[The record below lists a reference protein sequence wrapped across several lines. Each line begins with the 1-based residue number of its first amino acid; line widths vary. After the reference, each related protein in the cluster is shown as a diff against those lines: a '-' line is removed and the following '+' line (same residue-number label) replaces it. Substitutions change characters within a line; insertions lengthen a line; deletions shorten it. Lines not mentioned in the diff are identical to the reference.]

1 MSENTTTVGTGPAY
15 QNTQEWK
22 ELVKRQETLEKEKR
36 IALLEL
42 TPVHKMVFGGLVIL
56 GEIKDNYGNIV
67 ANTANREDRIGIG
80 PFGAA
85 FRFDKKEDLKRI
97 YQMLYCPIY
106 QSKLVPSGHPFK
118 KSQHKFFYLDQEAA
132 SEKYAA
138 NFEEDMEY
146 KSKIYSGYNEDTINF
161 FCVVVGLD
169 ASKNM
174 ATKKAYLCQLW
185 DAGRKDGDNSP
196 ADMLRKKLK
205 EIIDSPDLAFYE
217 AAYLALSLGDV
228 NASKGF
234 YKTKSGIYKFNE
246 EIIGNHIDQVVLYL
260 KQHDDV
266 YIAFKKEKAPAKKVE
281 KPRT

>member
-1 MSENTTTVGTGPAY
+1 MSEATTAGVGPAY
-15 QNTQEWK
+15 QQTQEWK
-22 ELVKRQETLEKEKR
+22 ELVKRQESLVKEKR

-80 PFGAA
+80 PWGAA
-85 FRFDKKEDLKRI
+85 FRFDKKDDLKRI

-106 QSKLVPSGHPFK
+106 QSKLVPHGQPFK

-138 NFEEDMEY
+138 DMEEDMLY
-146 KSKIYSGYNEDTINF
+146 KGMIYGNYGEDTINF
-161 FCVVVGLD
+161 LCVVVGLD
-169 ASKNM
+169 SSKNM
-174 ATKKAYLCQLW
+174 AVKKADLCQLW
-185 DAGRKDGDNSP
+185 DSGRKDGDNSP

-205 EIIDSPDLAFYE
+205 SMIDSPDLAYYE
-217 AAYLALSLGDV
+217 AAYLALSQGDV
-228 NASKGF
+228 NLNKGF
-234 YKTKSGIYKFNE
+234 YKTRSGVYKFNE
-246 EIIGNHIDQVVLYL
+246 EIIGNHIDQVVSYL
-260 KQHDDV
+260 KEHDDV
-266 YIAFKKEKAPAKKVE
+266 YIAFKKEKTPAKKVE